1 MHWLLTLDCPVPP
14 SLTPS
19 LPVTLPR
26 LLSSPPPT
34 PHSSLGSP
42 SVRAPRKGEIE
53 SDTLTLLLL
62 RFYTAVIGNVRI
74 AQSRHLTSVLAW
86 VLFECMQQHRRT
98 FSDFDALFAPAAEVF
113 SSATDT
119 RYSNSRWTA
128 SKILYFRRDCRRSLL
143 GTSRISVLC
152 SISCTVLWEHSSLSL
167 SFCLALSLSSCCLSP
182 ATCTPQL
189 GVSLFQWLS
198 HSAQCT
204 EPKCPSPNPPNPI
217 VVSPPRGSEKHSP
230 GFNTFNQWTEPS
242 QLPTEVP
249 TRHKQ

>member
-1 MHWLLTLDCPVPP
+1 MECIDYLPWTAPSLPP

-19 LPVTLPR
+19 QPVTLPR

-42 SVRAPRKGEIE
+42 AVRAPRKGEIE

-98 FSDFDALFAPAAEVF
+98 FSDFDAFFAPAAEVF

-119 RYSNSRWTA
+119 RYSNSA

-152 SISCTVLWEHSSLSL
+152 SVSCTVLWEHSSLSL
-167 SFCLALSLSSCCLSP
+167 SFFLALSLFMLSISCYLYPSARSLSVP
-182 ATCTPQL
+182 VAQSRRTVHGAQ
-189 GVSLFQWLS
+189 VSI
-198 HSAQCT
+198 T
-204 EPKCPSPNPPNPI
+204 EPDRIQSSARQREAQPWI
-217 VVSPPRGSEKHSP
+217 QY
-230 GFNTFNQWTEPS
+230 F
-242 QLPTEVP
+242 
-249 TRHKQ
+249 